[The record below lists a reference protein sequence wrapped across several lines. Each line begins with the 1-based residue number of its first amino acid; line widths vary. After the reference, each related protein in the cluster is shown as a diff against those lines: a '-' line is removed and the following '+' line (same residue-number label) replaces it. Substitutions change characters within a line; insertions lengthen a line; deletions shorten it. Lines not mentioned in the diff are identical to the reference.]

1 MEILKSVP
9 SITKGTVDPNSVY
22 ADTED
27 CIDISLYLEDETVMK
42 VKDDSQLVFGWAN
55 VSINEMGSIPLDWQN
70 DVCMPH
76 VLEKAAY
83 NFVLKHRT
91 TGENHQGGAIGEL
104 VESVM
109 FTKEKMAS
117 MGIPEGVVPEGWW
130 VGFHIPDD
138 EICAKIK
145 SGEYKMFS
153 IQGKAKKIKV

>member
-1 MEILKSVP
+1 MEVLKNIPAIV
-9 SITKGTVDPNSVY
+9 KGTTDSVY
-22 ADTED
+22 ADPEETSVY
-27 CIDISLYLEDETVMK
+27 IDEPVMK
-42 VKDDSQLVFGWAN
+42 IKDDSQLVFGWAN
-55 VSINEMGSIPLDWQN
+55 VSINEMGGIPLDWQN
-70 DVCMPH
+70 DICMPQ

-91 TGENHQGGAIGEL
+91 TGEMHQGDAIGEL

-117 MGIPEGVVPEGWW
+117 MGIPEGTVPEGWW
-130 VGFHIPDD
+130 VGFHIPND